1 MPKKYQIVACDES
14 PTYRY
19 RLDVE
24 TQSAGTDTLVVIQ
37 MNPSS
42 ADATRSDPTIGKV
55 SNWAAEHE
63 FGRIVFLNLW
73 AYRATNPS
81 DLLKLTEDDMIGPGN
96 DEAIRSALS
105 GNATVVCAWG
115 TILDG
120 ILPRY
125 RRRIAFLKSVL
136 GERVVHAVGHAVA
149 GEFPR
154 HGRMWNGE
162 NRCLRRHILCAD

>member
-14 PTYRY
+14 PSYRY

-24 TQSAGTDTLVVIQ
+24 TLSAGTDTLVVIQ

-55 SNWAAEHE
+55 SNWAAEHG
-63 FGRIVFLNLW
+63 FGKIVFLNLW
-73 AYRATNPS
+73 AYRATKPA
-81 DLLKLTEDDMIGPGN
+81 DLLMLTEEDMIGARN
-96 DEAIRSALS
+96 DQVIRSAMS
-105 GNATVVCAWG
+105 GDATIVCAWG
-115 TILDG
+115 KILDD

-125 RRRIAFLKSVL
+125 RRRIVFLKTVL
-136 GERVVHAVGHAVA
+136 GEKAVHAVGQPVA

-162 NRCLRRHILCAD
+162 NRSLRRHILCAD